1 MSGPGLAGGSHRRLP
16 SSALVQAKDPEET
29 MGRYRNKA
37 GGPTR
42 GRLRV
47 KKMGMGSGRARARAR
62 ASLRAGKRG

>member
-1 MSGPGLAGGSHRRLP
+1 
-16 SSALVQAKDPEET
+16 

-62 ASLRAGKRG
+62 ASLRSGKRG